1 MQIHISTT
9 DSNDSDFKVEVEGK
23 TYEVHFE
30 GDMSFT
36 VSEECVYGDQY
47 GNKYETVVEYDGEF
61 DADGVWGNIIDADG
75 ELVEQVYAGE
85 VHAQLV
91 EAFAKY
97 AIEVSDWIEDMAYE
111 SL

>member
-9 DSNDSDFKVEVEGK
+9 DSNTSDFKVEVEGK

-36 VSEECVYGDQY
+36 VSEECVYGDQW
-47 GNKYETVVEYDGEF
+47 GSKYETVVEYDGEF
-61 DADGVWGNIIDADG
+61 EAEGVYGNIIDDEGDIA
-75 ELVEQVYAGE
+75 EQVYAGE
-85 VHAQLV
+85 VHEKLV

-97 AIEVSDWIEDMAYE
+97 ALEVSDWLEEMAYE
-111 SL
+111 TL